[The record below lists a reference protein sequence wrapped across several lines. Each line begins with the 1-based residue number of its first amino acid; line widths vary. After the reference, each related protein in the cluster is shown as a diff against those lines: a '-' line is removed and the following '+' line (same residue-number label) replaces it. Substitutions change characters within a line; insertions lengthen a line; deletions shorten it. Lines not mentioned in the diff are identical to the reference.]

1 MPLIN
6 MLSLDKRPNGTRQQ
20 KKSREKHTA
29 KTATGKE
36 KWGNSGNTHDA
47 KVSGVQNM
55 TINQQPVAAEGNTEV
70 ERKTRMFSSWE

>member
-6 MLSLDKRPNGTRQQ
+6 MLSLDKRPNGTHRQ
-20 KKSREKHTA
+20 KKKTTHPA

-36 KWGNSGNTHDA
+36 KWGKSGNTHDT

-55 TINQQPVAAEGNTEV
+55 TINQQPVAAEGNGG
-70 ERKTRMFSSWE
+70 